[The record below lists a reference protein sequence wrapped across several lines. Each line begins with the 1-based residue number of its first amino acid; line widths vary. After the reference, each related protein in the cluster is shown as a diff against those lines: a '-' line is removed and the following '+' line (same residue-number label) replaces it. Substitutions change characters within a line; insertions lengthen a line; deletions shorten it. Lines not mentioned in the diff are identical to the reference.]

1 MMLEQSLS
9 STELEQLRI
18 RINDQDYLF
27 EAIQRMALVLSN
39 ELIEFSQGGKGNE
52 RRRKR
57 RR

>member
-9 STELEQLRI
+9 STDLEQLRI

-27 EAIQRMALVLSN
+27 EAIQRIAQVLSN
-39 ELIEFSQGGKGNE
+39 ELIDFNQGGKRNE

-57 RR
+57 

>member
-9 STELEQLRI
+9 SAELEQLRI

-39 ELIEFSQGGKGNE
+39 ELIDFSQGGKRNE
-52 RRRKR
+52 RRRKGR
-57 RR
+57 